1 VHRERG
7 KGIVYSVVF
16 HLLLLLLL
24 IFGLPS
30 ILRNDPPV
38 EPTAITVE
46 ILPITEKSN
55 VKNSEAEKA
64 EKPKPEP
71 KEEVQKKP
79 SPPVKTAEATPE
91 PPEPTPVPTPPK
103 PEEKKPE
110 PVKPEPKP
118 VPKPEPKKPEPKKD
132 VKKPKPKEDSL
143 DAILK
148 AVKETAQKESKDQK
162 KPVEEKTAPTP
173 RAKSSIYDP
182 SQQMSMSEKDAIMA
196 QLVRCWNPPS
206 GAKNAHELIV
216 VINAEFSIDGSY
228 IRAEIANESMGR
240 YRSDSFFRAAG
251 DAALRAV
258 RQCSPLKNLSPD
270 KYAAWGTMELHFD
283 PREMLQ

>member
-1 VHRERG
+1 MHRERG

-182 SQQMSMSEKDAIMA
+182 SQQMSLSELDAIKS
-196 QLVRCWNPPS
+196 QFYPCWNAPS
-206 GAKNAHELIV
+206 GAKNAHELII
-216 VINAEFSIDGSY
+216 VIHAEYNIDGSL
-228 IRAEIANESMGR
+228 IKAAIASESVSK
-240 YRSDSFFRAAG
+240 YNSDSFYRAAG

-258 RQCSPLKNLSPD
+258 RQCTPLKNLSPD
-270 KYAAWGTMELHFD
+270 KYAAWRELDLRFN
-283 PREMLQ
+283 PEEMLQ